1 MTATGAINDAQIGR
15 VTLAYT
21 ADGSTLYAIVE
32 SSTLFNHPSA
42 HQGGTNLMGDLRLA
56 ERQPGRQLEQDRRGR
71 QARGVGLGAAGVA
84 RATTPASS
92 PGTTSSSPSTRATRN
107 HVYVGLEEVFETT
120 DGGSS
125 WKAIGP
131 YWNFG
136 LKCAT
141 VSVNDCP
148 STTHPDQH
156 AIAIAGDTVY
166 IGNDGGV
173 YSRSL
178 DNHSVQGWNDL
189 NENLHS
195 LQYYFAGSGQTEGG
209 EAIWGGLQD
218 NGVSLLLPDTS
229 PMISPFGGDGGDTIV
244 DPANANRAVVE
255 YVGLDMAQDRERRR
269 SRTGRPRRSPRSP
282 RPAVRSPTRRT
293 PATRLPRFIAP
304 FEADPQ
310 NLDHWVAGGRYV
322 WDNGGLGWDTTCGA
336 KACDWTI
343 VHDTGAG
350 RSITAIAVDGD
361 VTYAAWCGPC
371 NPPGFAS
378 GIDTNYDPDTGDAGD
393 WHTLDLAGQGLPN
406 RFVAAVTIAPDDPGH
421 VYAVYNGFSRRW
433 VQGGGIGHVFETT
446 DGGGTWTDVSGNLP
460 DAPSDDLLVVNG
472 QLVLATDIG
481 VFIAVGR
488 QRSGHLVVAIRDRAT
503 ERLDERPIAHL
514 RRRDDHRRD
523 ARPRTVVD
531 RRADVAF
538 ADPSRPVGGRGQPRR
553 PAAVRMHGRR

>member
-1 MTATGAINDAQIGR
+1 M
-15 VTLAYT
+15 
-21 ADGSTLYAIVE
+21 
-32 SSTLFNHPSA
+32 
-42 HQGGTNLMGDLRLA
+42 
-56 ERQPGRQLEQDRRGR
+56 
-71 QARGVGLGAAGVA
+71 
-84 RATTPASS
+84 
-92 PGTTSSSPSTRATRN
+92 
-107 HVYVGLEEVFETT
+107 
-120 DGGSS
+120 
-125 WKAIGP
+125 
-131 YWNFG
+131 
-136 LKCAT
+136 
-141 VSVNDCP
+141 
-148 STTHPDQH
+148 
-156 AIAIAGDTVY
+156 Y

-178 DNHSVQGWNDL
+178 GNHSVQGWNDL

-244 DPANANRAVVE
+244 DPADANRAVVE
-255 YVGLDMAQDRERRR
+255 YVGLDMA
-269 SRTGRPRRSPRSP
+269 RTENGGLSDGSTASFTEISP
-282 RPAVRSPTRRT
+282 ACGAFTYT
-293 PATRLPRFIAP
+293 PNPCDPNPRFIAP
-304 FEADPQ
+304 FESDPQ
-310 NLDHWVAGGRYV
+310 DLDHWVAGGRYV

-378 GIDTNYDPDTGDAGD
+378 GIDTNYDPETGGAGD

-446 DGGGTWTDVSGNLP
+446 DGGGTLDRHLREP
-460 DAPSDDLLVVNG
+460 A
-472 QLVLATDIG
+472 
-481 VFIAVGR
+481 GR
-488 QRSGHLVVAIRDRAT
+488 AERRPPGGERPARPRHRHRRVHRRGRGRSGHRVVAIRDRAT

-531 RRADVAF
+531 RRADVTF
-538 ADPSRPVGGRGQPRR
+538 ADPSRPVGGRGQPR
-553 PAAVRMHGRR
+553 PPTLAGRADTLLGR